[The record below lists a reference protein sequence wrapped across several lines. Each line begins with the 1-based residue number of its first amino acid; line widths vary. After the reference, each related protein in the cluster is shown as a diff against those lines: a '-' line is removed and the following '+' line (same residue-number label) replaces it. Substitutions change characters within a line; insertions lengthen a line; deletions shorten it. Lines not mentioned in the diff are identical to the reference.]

1 MKFRNLSIQFKS
13 IILIAACIVLYISLI
28 VYMEARRSHM
38 LDDVISVNVK
48 NLNSV
53 VYNLVT
59 DSLSEGGLDY
69 VKEMIA
75 KVKAM
80 PGFIALSVYRTD
92 GSVVY
97 NSNNDDSHLV
107 IETHKEPFK
116 EVKTKSVVY
125 HTPII
130 NDASCIDCHEDWKV
144 GDVSGYTSVELDTSQ
159 INTIT
164 RIKNYMITAN
174 ILIGFIIICLVY
186 LVIKFVV
193 VKKVKKLGS
202 IIDSAQANLDL
213 TARSHNDIADEIGSI
228 SDGYNGLMAVI
239 EKDIIKT
246 FSSIANVYEQIMPI
260 TINNNYTKDISE
272 ENLKIAG
279 ELENSGEQFSISIQD
294 TQGNVEELYSMSDIL
309 CSTANEGEILIKDSV
324 EQSKNVSTLAESMN
338 EQMLELLNASKDVTS
353 MMSIIEDI
361 TEQTNLL
368 ALNAAIEAARAGDA
382 GRGFAVVA
390 GEVRSLAEKTKVS
403 AENINKVVKIMQTKV
418 DKAEENSMEVIS
430 LVANQMEG
438 ISNTHR
444 KFESINSTLRDL
456 NDTTAKVAKSIE
468 IQSASTSQVVSAAKM
483 SAERAEAMSDVTE
496 QMKVFAAH
504 IFDYLKQTESELNKF
519 SLDKNKMAFINF
531 KIELTNTIANRLI
544 RNDVKQNIPLG
555 SMAENSHYKDMKAKL
570 DQRELNELES
580 RYRAFNS
587 SLSNYKGWDD
597 IMASVT
603 SLFECINN
611 IIERVMR
618 AS

>member
-1 MKFRNLSIQFKS
+1 
-13 IILIAACIVLYISLI
+13 
-28 VYMEARRSHM
+28 
-38 LDDVISVNVK
+38 
-48 NLNSV
+48 
-53 VYNLVT
+53 
-59 DSLSEGGLDY
+59 
-69 VKEMIA
+69 
-75 KVKAM
+75 
-80 PGFIALSVYRTD
+80 
-92 GSVVY
+92 
-97 NSNNDDSHLV
+97 
-107 IETHKEPFK
+107 
-116 EVKTKSVVY
+116 
-125 HTPII
+125 
-130 NDASCIDCHEDWKV
+130 
-144 GDVSGYTSVELDTSQ
+144 
-159 INTIT
+159 
-164 RIKNYMITAN
+164 
-174 ILIGFIIICLVY
+174 
-186 LVIKFVV
+186 
-193 VKKVKKLGS
+193 
-202 IIDSAQANLDL
+202 
-213 TARSHNDIADEIGSI
+213 
-228 SDGYNGLMAVI
+228 
-239 EKDIIKT
+239 
-246 FSSIANVYEQIMPI
+246 
-260 TINNNYTKDISE
+260 
-272 ENLKIAG
+272 
-279 ELENSGEQFSISIQD
+279 
-294 TQGNVEELYSMSDIL
+294 
-309 CSTANEGEILIKDSV
+309 
-324 EQSKNVSTLAESMN
+324 
-338 EQMLELLNASKDVTS
+338 